1 MTEPPD
7 LHVLQSFVVIAEEG
21 SITRA
26 AARLHITQQSLSV
39 QLRRLESRAGAP
51 LLERSSRGVTL
62 TAVGEVL
69 LREARPLLGSAE
81 DVTDTVRR
89 SASGEDLDLRA
100 GILSSMANE
109 VMPPVVRLFGERHPH

>member
-7 LHVLQSFVVIAEEG
+7 LHVLQSFVVTAEEG

-69 LREARPLLGSAE
+69 LREAAAAARAQLG
-81 DVTDTVRR
+81 
-89 SASGEDLDLRA
+89 G
-100 GILSSMANE
+100 
-109 VMPPVVRLFGERHPH
+109 